1 MIFFSNILLITERQK
16 KKKYADITKVEAFV
30 NRKKDW
36 HTTQEEVTKLLDGC
50 HSKGIKF
57 KSASTRPLT

>member
-30 NRKKDW
+30 NRKKD
-36 HTTQEEVTKLLDGC
+36 
-50 HSKGIKF
+50 
-57 KSASTRPLT
+57 